1 MNIVQTLLGRQA
13 PALIA
18 QLMRMGFSANKAQSL
33 LSEAVQQ
40 LMTVMSNQEGDQ
52 AGRELLDSIDA
63 PAVAAKLNMENDLV
77 GNALKSILPTLISAL
92 RDSRVSGL
100 SMQRE
105 AAGLL
110 DAGMSMLGRAMYGR

>member
-40 LMTVMSNQEGDQ
+40 LMTVMSNQEEDQ

>member
-1 MNIVQTLLGRQA
+1 MNIGQTLLGRQA

-52 AGRELLDSIDA
+52 AGSELLDSIDV

-77 GNALKSILPTLISAL
+77 GNALKSILPTLTSAL

-110 DAGMSMLGRAMYGR
+110 DAGMSMLGRAMCGR